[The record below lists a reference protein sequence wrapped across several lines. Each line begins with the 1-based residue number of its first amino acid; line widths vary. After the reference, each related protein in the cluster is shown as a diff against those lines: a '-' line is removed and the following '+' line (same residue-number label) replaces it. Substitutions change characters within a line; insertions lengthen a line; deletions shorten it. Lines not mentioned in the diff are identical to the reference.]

1 LWSEPQLLID
11 GHEPVIALSARAL
24 GLKLVELPDTVL
36 LGDLGDLGGTSTT
49 IALLRQLRAGA
60 CHQADNNVPVLV
72 IGADT
77 DTDRI
82 RLLPRRRRRAATKR
96 LLAAAARGCGR
107 SARPAHRSTRP
118 AAVSCCAAPTPAEL
132 RWAEP
137 V

>member
-1 LWSEPQLLID
+1 MRVLIADQDQQLAAQRADQLLID
-11 GHEPVIALSARAL
+11 GHEPVIALSARTL

-36 LGDLGDLGGTSTT
+36 LGELGGTSTT

-96 LLAAAARGCGR
+96 LLAAAARGCGP
-107 SARPAHRSTRP
+107 SARPG
-118 AAVSCCAAPTPAEL
+118 APQHPP
-132 RWAEP
+132 RGC
-137 V
+137 

>member
-36 LGDLGDLGGTSTT
+36 LGDLGGTSTT

-118 AAVSCCAAPTPAEL
+118 AAVSCCAAPRPAEM
-132 RWAEP
+132 AEP